1 MTCQIGKTTLPAF
14 VVAVQGL
21 DAPSKPQWYGARWP
35 AKQRNDVRGSK
46 NLLKLTE
53 DVNSG

>member
-1 MTCQIGKTTLPAF
+1 MPRLNRSGM
-14 VVAVQGL
+14 GL
-21 DAPSKPQWYGARWP
+21 DGP

>member
-1 MTCQIGKTTLPAF
+1 
-14 VVAVQGL
+14 L